1 MIIIQRQYG
10 WFIYFIT
17 ILLIWFTLILY
28 HFSFILFWCFGL
40 YIVLYNIF
48 LISIIIMHSSV
59 PPSPMRPAVAPSV
72 QLGVTVLY
80 ACLYGGLFLVV
91 YIQLWLLLL
100 YRHKR
105 WSYQSIFLF
114 LCLFWAAL
122 RTTLFSFYFRD
133 ALAANHLSTPV
144 YWLLYCFP
152 VCLQFFTLSLFNLY
166 FTQVSQVQVT

>member
-1 MIIIQRQYG
+1 MAEFC
-10 WFIYFIT
+10 FIL
-17 ILLIWFTLILY
+17 LLIWFILTFYIILVLFYFDALVYTLY
-28 HFSFILFWCFGL
+28 C
-40 YIVLYNIF
+40 YITFYF
-48 LISIIIMHSSV
+48 TSTIIIMHASV

-80 ACLYGGLFLVV
+80 TCLYGGLFLVV

-133 ALAANHLSTPV
+133 ALAANHLPTPV

-166 FTQVSQVQVT
+166 FTQVSQVQLT

>member
-1 MIIIQRQYG
+1 M
-10 WFIYFIT
+10 
-17 ILLIWFTLILY
+17 
-28 HFSFILFWCFGL
+28 
-40 YIVLYNIF
+40 N
-48 LISIIIMHSSV
+48 SSV

-80 ACLYGGLFLVV
+80 TCLYGGLFLVV

-100 YRHKR
+100 HRHKR
-105 WSYQSIFLF
+105 WSYQSVFLF

-133 ALAANHLSTPV
+133 ALAANHLPTPV

-166 FTQVSQVQVT
+166 FTQVSQVKVTWRNICLLRWEIKPLANNNVSFWQELFRVRTVFNIEPGKGLWVHSHMCMLIRAV